1 MTVKLIVAVDR
12 NNAIGW
18 QDGRLPWKIAEDMK
32 RFKELTTGSTV
43 LMGRKTFES
52 IGRPNGLPNRQNVVL
67 TTDAGKRTG
76 PGVHPVWF
84 KDGTNSLKT
93 YVQAHQAGLGGDPG
107 DLWIIGGATVYDQ
120 AIAQQLVDEIYL
132 TIVDVTSGADVVLS
146 FDLCS
151 WKLFMLRQ
159 HKDGV
164 EWYLQAISQH
174 QQVDGLSFTFITLK
188 RTK

>member
-12 NNAIGW
+12 ENAIGW

-32 RFKELTTGSTV
+32 RFKELTTGATV
-43 LMGRKTFES
+43 LMGRRTFES
-52 IGRPNGLPNRQNVVL
+52 IGRANGLPNRQNVVL
-67 TTDAGKRTG
+67 STDAEKRTG

-84 KDGTNSLKT
+84 SDGPDSLQR
-93 YVQAHQAGLGGDPG
+93 YVQAHQAGHGMDPG
-107 DLWIIGGATVYDQ
+107 DLWIIGGATIYDQ

-132 TIVDVTSGADVVLS
+132 TIVDVTSGADVLLS
-146 FDLCS
+146 FDLSS

-159 HKDGV
+159 QKDGV
-164 EWYLQAISQH
+164 EWYLQTISHH
-174 QQVDGLSFTFITLK
+174 QQVDGLSFSFITLK